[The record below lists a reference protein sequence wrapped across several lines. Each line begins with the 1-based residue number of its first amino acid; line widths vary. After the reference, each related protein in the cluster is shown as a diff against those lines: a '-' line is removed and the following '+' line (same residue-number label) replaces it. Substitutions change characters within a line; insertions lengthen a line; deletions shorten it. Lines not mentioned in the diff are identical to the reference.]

1 MKQTGI
7 VWSCCVRRAIRK
19 VLLGAAGAAALT
31 YAGDFLSLTLQIP
44 KRPKFGTVHMQPY
57 ITVPRKDG
65 RMEFLL
71 DEPFEQTCVHALF
84 PHSGASPCWYLERER
99 SRRKNL

>member
-1 MKQTGI
+1 M
-7 VWSCCVRRAIRK
+7 RRAIRK
-19 VLLGAAGAAALT
+19 VLIGAAGAAALT
-31 YAGDFLSLTLQIP
+31 YAGDFLSLTFQIP
-44 KRPKFGTVHMQPY
+44 KRPKFGTVHIQPY
-57 ITVPRKDG
+57 FAVPRKDG

>member
-1 MKQTGI
+1 
-7 VWSCCVRRAIRK
+7 
-19 VLLGAAGAAALT
+19 
-31 YAGDFLSLTLQIP
+31 
-44 KRPKFGTVHMQPY
+44 
-57 ITVPRKDG
+57 VPRKDG

-99 SRRKNL
+99 SRRKTL